1 MRTRKSFC
9 PVADF
14 AYGLNFTNTVG
25 LKELPSIKVFLQL
38 NGEPSYS
45 IVSLAY
51 YDEGGYESTLKHIVS
66 FK

>member
-1 MRTRKSFC
+1 M
-9 PVADF
+9 
-14 AYGLNFTNTVG
+14 NFTNTVG